1 VSVVDYSRKYHKTIL
16 IMWGGGL
23 DTERNEILD
32 VIPTS
37 ISKRQAAKDLRHLLT
52 FQTCVPLHRSLNVK
66 ITIARYG
73 AVGRSCS

>member
-1 VSVVDYSRKYHKTIL
+1 MSVVDYSRKYHKTIPI
-16 IMWGGGL
+16 IMWGAWIQK
-23 DTERNEILD
+23 EILD

-37 ISKRQAAKDLRHLLT
+37 ISKRQAAKDLRHLRT